1 MDVDAVA
8 SKVLQ
13 SVGGAQ
19 NVVSSTLCMTRL
31 RLALV
36 DPDKVDQTALS
47 DVPGVLGIAKRGHS
61 GIEVVF
67 GPNVVHSVYDAVS
80 QLCGTN
86 GGVDTEDAPANQE
99 HRLKVSVIRGSHG
112 EEDVGTLVSSTLD
125 ADDEDDAHDE
135 VDFLASLLADVEEE
149 EDEGEPTGRP
159 ALLVVN
165 GPNINMLGIR
175 EPDLY
180 GSESFDTL
188 LELCHTTAH
197 EAGFARCTCFQ
208 SNHEGDIV
216 DTIQDAYGVFDGI
229 VINPA
234 AYTHTSV
241 ALLDALRA
249 VSIPTIEVHIS
260 RVDMRE
266 DFRQVSY
273 LRSACLET
281 IAGEGIQGYAHAIRS
296 LADHLG
302 DAREGG
308 SPLTPHPHTG
318 RG

>member
-8 SKVLQ
+8 GKVLQ

-19 NVVSSTLCMTRL
+19 NVISSTLCMTRL

-36 DPDKVDQTALS
+36 DPDQIDQAALS
-47 DVPGVLGIAKRGHS
+47 DIPGVLGTARRGHS

-67 GPNVVHSVYDAVS
+67 GPNAVHNVYDAVS
-80 QLCGTN
+80 QLCGAD
-86 GGVDTEDAPANQE
+86 GGVDTEDAPADQE
-99 HRLKVSVIRGSHG
+99 HRLKVSVIRGSHD
-112 EEDVGTLVSSTLD
+112 EEDVGALVSSTLD
-125 ADDEDDAHDE
+125 DDEDDAYDE
-135 VDFLASLLADVEEE
+135 ADFLASLLADAEEE
-149 EDEGEPTGRP
+149 EDEEDDADGPEEGP

-188 LELCHTTAH
+188 LELCHTTAR
-197 EAGFARCTCFQ
+197 EAGFARCSCFQ

-241 ALLDALRA
+241 ALLDALKA
-249 VSIPTIEVHIS
+249 VSIPAIEVHIS
-260 RVDMRE
+260 QVDARE
-266 DFRQVSY
+266 DFRQTSY
-273 LRSACLET
+273 LRPACLET
-281 IAGEGIQGYAHAIRS
+281 IVGEGIQGYAHAIRD

-302 DAREGG
+302 RTD
-308 SPLTPHPHTG
+308 G
-318 RG
+318 R

>member
-31 RLALV
+31 RLTLV
-36 DPDKVDQTALS
+36 DPDQVDQTALS
-47 DVPGVLGIAKRGHS
+47 DIPGVLGMTKRGHS

-67 GPNVVHSVYDAVS
+67 GPNAVHNVYDAVL
-80 QLCGTN
+80 QLCGTE
-86 GGVDTEDAPANQE
+86 GGVEAEDVPVNQE
-99 HRLKVSVIRGSHG
+99 HRLKVSVIRGSHD

-125 ADDEDDAHDE
+125 ADDEDDAYDE
-135 VDFLASLLADVEEE
+135 ADLLASLLADTEEE
-149 EDEGEPTGRP
+149 EDEDDDADESTGRP

-180 GSESFDTL
+180 GSASFDAL
-188 LELCHTTAH
+188 LELCHTTAR
-197 EAGFARCTCFQ
+197 EAGFARCSCFQ

-216 DTIQDAYGVFDGI
+216 DAIQDAYGVFDGI

-234 AYTHTSV
+234 AYTHTSI
-241 ALLDALRA
+241 ALLDVLKA

-260 RVDMRE
+260 QVDARE

-273 LRSACLET
+273 LRPACLET
-281 IAGEGIQGYAHAIRS
+281 IAGEGIQGYAHAIRD

-302 DAREGG
+302 GER
-308 SPLTPHPHTG
+308 
-318 RG
+318 